1 MAMATV
7 DGEKENHVPRYRL
20 VGSLGREKNP
30 SVNEP
35 PAKTKVLPSVRL
47 PAIAIMLEARVP
59 PGAKVN
65 RDNTMWR
72 PIRRWLRCLQIV
84 IFFWEC

>member
-20 VGSLGREKNP
+20 VGSPGREKNL

-35 PAKTKVLPSVRL
+35 PAETRMLPSVRL
-47 PAIAIMLEARVP
+47 LPVAIMLEARVP

-65 RDNTMWR
+65 RDSTMWR
-72 PIRRWLRCLQIV
+72 PIRRRLRCLQIV